1 LKKIIILLFLNV
13 AYGAYTIQPDPNCVI
28 KGKIEYIFLTK
39 KEIDRPI
46 YCAVNEK
53 PELTFCE
60 GDEVKSPKGKN
71 KMTVLTLIPKEDRV
85 FLLAPNYGYQNQEIK
100 LETVES
106 VQNYDCLKRLEALKS
121 NIKWVVINEAQFHEK
136 PKEPI
141 PTPAPETTK

>member
-1 LKKIIILLFLNV
+1 LKKIIILSFLNV
-13 AYGAYTIQPDPNCVI
+13 AYGAYTIQPDPNCII
-28 KGKIEYIFLTK
+28 KGKIEYIFLCK

-46 YCAVNEK
+46 NCAVNEK

-71 KMTVLTLIPKEDRV
+71 KLTVLTLVPKEDRV
-85 FLLAPNYGYQNQEIK
+85 FLLAPNYGYKSQEIK

-106 VQNYDCLKRLEALKS
+106 AKNYDCVKRLEALKS
-121 NIKWVVINEAQFHEK
+121 NIKWVVINEAQFQEK
-136 PKEPI
+136 PKDNN